1 MQLNLPDAPPAR
13 SAAPA
18 RSASGVVGYVGAYH
32 ATGDACAYLQS
43 LAVDPAHRR
52 QGVATA
58 LLAEARRWAAA
69 QGAERLIADVA
80 ARNYPAL
87 RLLQRAGFAFCGF
100 NDRCYPKDEVA
111 VFLSVELR

>member
-1 MQLNLPDAPPAR
+1 MP
-13 SAAPA
+13 
-18 RSASGVVGYVGAYH
+18 SGP
-32 ATGDACAYLQS
+32 LQ
-43 LAVDPAHRR
+43 RR
-52 QGVATA
+52 A

-87 RLLQRAGFAFCGF
+87 RLLQRTGFAFCGF